1 MSERF
6 CGFDLDR
13 VAALQRAV
21 ADTADPARTL
31 SRAIGTTSDTAAE
44 VIARASGVSMHN
56 LGVEPS
62 MDTDPDRVGL
72 RSITVNAPDVA
83 AEIGRRL
90 AHLKAC
96 EKLQHDGF
104 RIDPAA
110 VFDDEPPPDEARIR
124 AAVQQLRGALGQGD
138 LDTAFAAL
146 AEADGAITQ
155 LNRAETEA
163 FVGALGS
170 TDLQKWNLL
179 LSLHVFGMG
188 LSTGSRTALANSL
201 LSKLSGT
208 SVRSLVEALPALEPS
223 FADTEGADNADQ
235 KDLHWKWPD
244 GSLLDGAPSV
254 DDIAQ
259 GDLGDCWFLASLG
272 AELRA
277 DPQFLQKHV
286 RDNGN
291 GTYTVTF
298 YDDGKPV
305 PVTVDGRLPYNSWDQ
320 TAFEHP
326 HTDNWVAIYE
336 KAFAQKNG
344 GYKQIEGGY
353 GSTGMEALTGRSS
366 AKVSPDLLTPD
377 VLQQQLAHG
386 KPLTAGTGSHHSGF
400 LWLHEDEYFD
410 DHKLVTKHEY
420 TVTSVNTGTS
430 PPTVTVRN
438 PWGDTGAVPET
449 VTMSWDEFRDHFDEV
464 SLGG

>member
-1 MSERF
+1 MGDRF

-13 VAALQRAV
+13 VAALQQAV
-21 ADTADPARTL
+21 AATAEPARTL
-31 SRAIGTTSDTAAE
+31 SRHIGATSDTAME
-44 VIARASGVSMHN
+44 VIARGSGISLHN

-62 MDTDPDRVGL
+62 MDTDPDRAGL
-72 RSITVNAPDVA
+72 RPVTLHAPEVA

-96 EKLQHDGF
+96 EKLAHDGF

-110 VFDDEPPPDEARIR
+110 VFDDEPPPDETKIR
-124 AAVQQLRGALGQGD
+124 AAVKQLRSALGQGD
-138 LDTAFAAL
+138 LDTAFDAL
-146 AEADGAITQ
+146 AEADGAIVG

-163 FVGALGS
+163 FVGELGAA
-170 TDLQKWNLL
+170 DLQKWNLL

-188 LSTGSRTALANSL
+188 LSNDSRMALANSL
-201 LSKLSGT
+201 LSKLSET
-208 SVRSLVEALPALEPS
+208 SVRSLVESLPALEPS
-223 FADTEGADNADQ
+223 FADTEGAGNDDQ
-235 KDLHWKWPD
+235 KDLHWKWAD
-244 GSLLDGAPSV
+244 GGLGDPTL
-254 DDIAQ
+254 DDINQ

-272 AELRA
+272 SELTA
-277 DPQFLQKHV
+277 DPRFLQKHV
-286 RDNGN
+286 HDNGN

-326 HTDNWVAIYE
+326 GNNENWVAIYE
-336 KAFAQKNG
+336 KAFAQYKG
-344 GYKQIEGGY
+344 GYKNIEGGW
-353 GSTGMEALTGRSS
+353 GSEGMQDLTGRKS
-366 AKVSPDLLTPD
+366 AKVLPAFLSPELL
-377 VLQQQLAHG
+377 QKQLADG

-400 LWLHEDEYFD
+400 LWLHSDEYFD

-420 TVTSVNTGTS
+420 TVTSVNADAD

-449 VTMSWDEFRDHFDEV
+449 VTMSWDEFRDHFEEV